1 VALADPL
8 DTLSDLRWQRLL
20 TATMASDTLV
30 ALPGLETE
38 GVQVMG
44 GTTLPRDT
52 DFWNWAPAQ
61 PGLVVSAP
69 VDGWSQRSPLA
80 QDLIS
85 LYLVEPHSVGEAQP
99 ATIPVAQAWQ
109 AGQRMGLALATPPDQ
124 PNWRV
129 GALVDSLDRRG
140 VMDALSRG
148 RTWITSDADLG
159 LAIQSDAHWPGD
171 LVVVQAALP
180 LTVHYHDDEPATLEV
195 LQGTRILA
203 QHPVAGS
210 AQWSLTV
217 HPAAGGA
224 VWARALQFDGD
235 VAASSPLFVEGP
247 ARPPGL
253 RLNEIMPA
261 PRADWNHDGLANPDD
276 EWIEV
281 YNRGPDAIDLYGW
294 QLSDETLG
302 QTGDEGAVSGA
313 DATLDEDAGSDPEE
327 TLAGR
332 RWRMAASHWLEPGQF
347 KVFFRSQTRL
357 SLSDRGDQVHLLDPL
372 GQVVDTLHW
381 ARSPGS
387 NRTWARTLDGGGTW
401 VKDMAVTLGGRN
413 LPPTPTPVP
422 TARSRTSRRTP
433 TPTPV
438 PLDLGSDVATA
449 RQQPL
454 GSRIVVRGQVTV
466 PPGVVGA
473 GVFYVQAGAVGLRVE
488 LAGRDNYPALALG
501 ETVEV
506 AGRLSTARGELKLR
520 VSAPGDLRRMG
531 PGPRP
536 AALALRTG
544 AVGEAWEG
552 TLVSLRGVIVR
563 LAGSSLW
570 LDDGSGPAR
579 ITVPTAA
586 GFKRP
591 RMQRGQFW
599 SATGIVSQYGTR
611 APFTDGYRLLVR
623 VSSDLNASRA
633 APAIRAPE
641 DTSRQ
646 NALRPAPQKSPTP
659 PRGRS
664 RPWRAPPHWLES

>member
-1 VALADPL
+1 
-8 DTLSDLRWQRLL
+8 
-20 TATMASDTLV
+20 
-30 ALPGLETE
+30 
-38 GVQVMG
+38 
-44 GTTLPRDT
+44 
-52 DFWNWAPAQ
+52 
-61 PGLVVSAP
+61 
-69 VDGWSQRSPLA
+69 
-80 QDLIS
+80 
-85 LYLVEPHSVGEAQP
+85 
-99 ATIPVAQAWQ
+99 
-109 AGQRMGLALATPPDQ
+109 
-124 PNWRV
+124 
-129 GALVDSLDRRG
+129 
-140 VMDALSRG
+140 
-148 RTWITSDADLG
+148 
-159 LAIQSDAHWPGD
+159 
-171 LVVVQAALP
+171 
-180 LTVHYHDDEPATLEV
+180 
-195 LQGTRILA
+195 
-203 QHPVAGS
+203 
-210 AQWSLTV
+210 
-217 HPAAGGA
+217 
-224 VWARALQFDGD
+224 
-235 VAASSPLFVEGP
+235 
-247 ARPPGL
+247 
-253 RLNEIMPA
+253 
-261 PRADWNHDGLANPDD
+261 
-276 EWIEV
+276 
-281 YNRGPDAIDLYGW
+281 
-294 QLSDETLG
+294 
-302 QTGDEGAVSGA
+302 
-313 DATLDEDAGSDPEE
+313 
-327 TLAGR
+327 
-332 RWRMAASHWLEPGQF
+332 
-347 KVFFRSQTRL
+347 
-357 SLSDRGDQVHLLDPL
+357 
-372 GQVVDTLHW
+372 
-381 ARSPGS
+381 
-387 NRTWARTLDGGGTW
+387 
-401 VKDMAVTLGGRN
+401 
-413 LPPTPTPVP
+413 
-422 TARSRTSRRTP
+422 
-433 TPTPV
+433 V

-473 GVFYVQAGAVGLRVE
+473 GIFYVQAGAVGLRVE